1 MIVENILKGLGN
13 FLTYRTA
20 IEPADYI
27 VVLNGST
34 FDRVREAI
42 ELYKDGYGKKILVPK
57 SFSPC
62 GYDEI
67 KDLGINVLDPCEI
80 NVTVLRKCNIPEDDI
95 KTTLDKSF
103 GTREEAISVKNYLG
117 GAESTSLILVTSHFH
132 SRRAYKIF
140 KKVLNGRNIKIM
152 CQPTKYDHI
161 DMNNWW
167 KVGWQ
172 RKWILFEYLKLAY
185 HSIRH

>member
-13 FLTYRTA
+13 FLTYRTG

-27 VVLNGST
+27 VVLNGSSY
-34 FDRVREAI
+34 DRVREAVD
-42 ELYKDGYGKKILVPK
+42 LYRNGYGKKILIPA
-57 SFSPC
+57 SFTPC

-67 KDLGINVLDPCEI
+67 RDLGIKLLDFCEI
-80 NVTVLRKCNIPEDDI
+80 NVAVLRKYNIAEDDI
-95 KTTLDKSF
+95 KTTLDRSF
-103 GTREEAISVKNYLG
+103 GTREEAISVKNYLD
-117 GAESTSLILVTSHFH
+117 GAETISLILVTSHFH

-140 KKVLNGRNIKIM
+140 KKVFHGRNIKIM

-185 HSIRH
+185 YSIRY